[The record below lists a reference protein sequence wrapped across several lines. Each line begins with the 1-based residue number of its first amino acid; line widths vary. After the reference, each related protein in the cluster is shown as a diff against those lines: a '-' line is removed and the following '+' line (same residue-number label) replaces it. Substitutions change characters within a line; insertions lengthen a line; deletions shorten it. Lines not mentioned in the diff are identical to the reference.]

1 MEKLC
6 LDYAMSGAL
15 SRSPNGTVA
24 RKISST
30 AHLAAGTDLRRDLRH
45 GRAECSASISSR

>member
-6 LDYAMSGAL
+6 LDYALSGAL

-24 RKISST
+24 RKISCT
-30 AHLAAGTDLRRDLRH
+30 AHLAAGTDLRR
-45 GRAECSASISSR
+45 GRAERSASISSR